1 MFCFGDLSQRR
12 VVIQYCGNYQYR
24 HFLIHISVI
33 ISLCGLNFNFSF
45 KIGQYWFLI
54 NSCMDRK
61 LQATASTLRRMIVF
75 EDAHVKKNQSFTVAP
90 LFFFSFFSV
99 WMFGVQAEKG
109 LTQLSNT
116 AIIEMAATAAAN
128 SFLSILYKF
137 QFYSLF

>member
-1 MFCFGDLSQRR
+1 MIVIVFLMKLFFLIYVLFCFGDLSQRR

-54 NSCMDRK
+54 NSCMDRR

-75 EDAHVKKNQSFTVAP
+75 EDAHVKKNQSFTVALP
-90 LFFFSFFSV
+90 FFFFYFFRFECLV
-99 WMFGVQAEKG
+99 FKLKKG
-109 LTQLSNT
+109 
-116 AIIEMAATAAAN
+116 
-128 SFLSILYKF
+128 
-137 QFYSLF
+137 